1 MQALVRQQS
10 GKRER
15 DEGEGEGDS
24 FSGVALPSTD
34 LVQESEL
41 ARMRAKA
48 KAGGGT
54 AVPVPRWAYAAL
66 ASSLKDK
73 ALFLTALRAYHAQ
86 VGGAGGAVMASVD
99 EGGLLQVANAPSI
112 DLHALF
118 HAVANAGGPSQL
130 QGDPDWRRIGFVPCV
145 LAASRA
151 ALSDVAGLPAYVRR
165 NWQMLLS
172 GFELVGAVKLAALR
186 AHGQDEGREGKDAP
200 Q

>member
-1 MQALVRQQS
+1 MQALVRQQT

-15 DEGEGEGDS
+15 DEGEGEVGDG

-41 ARMRAKA
+41 ARLRAKA
-48 KAGGGT
+48 KQGGT

-99 EGGLLQVANAPSI
+99 EGGLLQIANAPSI

-130 QGDPDWRRIGFVPCV
+130 QGDPDWRRIGFVPGV

-151 ALSDVAGLPAYVRR
+151 ALSDVAGLPAFVKR

-172 GFELVGAVKLAALR
+172 GFELVGAAKLAALR
-186 AHGQDEGREGKDAP
+186 APGQDET